1 MVDVLALYR
10 GIERDAFRLE
20 ARQVYD
26 VSFEAA
32 QVAAFRR
39 GEPLPDT
46 PAVVRS
52 RQVTT
57 DLTRAGRRLWRV
69 HLVDLPLSDYLRY
82 ELVAYEANAA
92 AGEEIY
98 LANRASSSDLDE
110 LRDDFALFDDTSVV
124 WFRYDDGDRL
134 LGYDY
139 DEAPATVER
148 CRVARDL
155 AARWAVPLHQF
166 IASVG

>member
-20 ARQVYD
+20 ACQVYD
-26 VSFEAA
+26 VPFEAD

-46 PAVVRS
+46 PAVVDS
-52 RQVTT
+52 RQVITE
-57 DLTRAGRRLWRV
+57 LTRAGRRLWRV

-82 ELVAYEANAA
+82 ELAAYEANAA

-98 LANRASSSDLDE
+98 LANRVASPDLDE
-110 LRDDFALFDDTSVV
+110 LRDDFALFDDAAVV
-124 WFRYDDGDRL
+124 WFRYDGGGRL
-134 LGYDY
+134 LGYEY
-139 DEAPATVER
+139 DDAPATVER
-148 CRVARDL
+148 CRAARDL
-155 AARWAVPLHQF
+155 AARWAVPLQRF
-166 IASVG
+166 AAEVG